1 MRRATIHL
9 ALIGSFLFGLAL
21 SASPSLHERF
31 HPDANQPGHECVV
44 TLISSG
50 SYDHVT
56 PAPVLVV
63 PLSPSQ
69 FFDVPALHP
78 VWVPSPFSRS
88 RVFEHAPPVSA

>member
-9 ALIGSFLFGLAL
+9 ALIGSFVFALAL

-50 SYDHVT
+50 NYDHVT
-56 PAPVLVV
+56 PAPVSVV
-63 PLSPSQ
+63 PPSSVQ
-69 FFDVPALHP
+69 FSDILALNP
-78 VWVPSPFSRS
+78 IWVPSPFSRS
-88 RVFEHAPPVSA
+88 CVFEHAPPVSA